1 MNNIFSKIKV
11 LSFVALS
18 LVLASCND
26 FLDENPDDRTTIN
39 NVEKVQKLL
48 VSAYPNKTISFLT
61 EYSSDNVMDNGKS
74 FKAYDSQHKIYRFE
88 DDPEQS
94 NDDPKAVWESHY
106 LAVATANAALDGIKE
121 IGENAQTLPLKAEAL
136 LCRAY
141 AIFSLT
147 NCFCMAY
154 DSLTANQYLGI
165 PYPKESGV
173 SVDSRGTLA
182 ETYANINA
190 DIEEALP
197 LINDSYLKV
206 PAYHFNRH
214 AAYAFAARFNLYYQK
229 WDMARKYAS
238 EALGS
243 NPTLL
248 MRTSL
253 STYGSF
259 ATADAFRNAYIS
271 ASDPANFLL
280 VPKYSIMGRAQA
292 DDKSLRYAHN
302 QKICTYETYY
312 AEMPWNK
319 GNNANNNTL
328 YESHMVFGDTYT
340 DFVPFVH
347 EFFETT
353 DQVNRTGYTHIV
365 EVAFTGDETALVRA
379 EANILLNNLDEALK
393 DMNNFVQVHCTPSY
407 GTKMRPTL
415 TKEELKEFWK
425 GVTPYSFGPQDESNP
440 KSPIVL
446 KNMSPKKLLHTNIKL
461 SEEQTALL
469 YTILQMRRIET
480 MWKGLRFQDIKRWGI
495 EFIHPID
502 GEAAAVFKANDLR
515 GAIQLPDA
523 VIDAGLERNP
533 R

>member
-11 LSFVALS
+11 LSFVTLS
-18 LVLASCND
+18 LTLASCND
-26 FLDENPDDRTTIN
+26 FLDKNPDDRTEIN
-39 NVEKVQKLL
+39 TVEKVQKLL

-74 FKAYDSQHKIYRFE
+74 FSAYDSQHKIYRFE

-94 NDDPKAVWESHY
+94 NDDPKAVWQAHY
-106 LAVATANAALDGIKE
+106 LAVATANAALDGIKN
-121 IGENAQTLPLKAEAL
+121 IGENEQTLPLKAEAL

-154 DSLTANQYLGI
+154 NDATADNYLGM

-229 WDMARKYAS
+229 WDKARKYAT

-243 NPTLL
+243 NPTIL

-259 ATADAFRNAYIS
+259 ATIDAFKNAYVD
-271 ASDPANFLL
+271 ASEPAKFLL
-280 VPKYSIMGRAQA
+280 IPKISIMGRVQAA
-292 DDKSLRYAHN
+292 DDYLRYAHN
-302 QKICTYETYY
+302 HKLCTYETYY
-312 AEMPWNK
+312 AEMPWND
-319 GNNANNNTL
+319 GNNYNNNTL
-328 YESHMVFGDTYT
+328 YESHMVYGDDYT
-340 DFVPFVH
+340 DFVPFVY

-365 EVAFTGDETALVRA
+365 ETAFTGDETDALV
-379 EANILLNNLDEALK
+379 
-393 DMNNFVQVHCTPSY
+393 DMNNFVQVHCAPSY
-407 GTKMRPTL
+407 GKKKRPTL
-415 TKEELKEFWK
+415 STEDLVEYWK
-425 GVTPYSFGPQDESNP
+425 GVEPYSFGPRDESNP
-440 KSPIVL
+440 KSPIVI
-446 KNMSPKKLLHTNIKL
+446 KNMSPKKLLNTNLKL
-461 SEEQTALL
+461 TEEQTALL
-469 YTILQMRRIET
+469 YTVLQMRRIET
-480 MWKGLRFQDIKRWGI
+480 MWKGMRFQDIKRWGI

-502 GEAAAVFKANDLR
+502 GEPAAVFKANDLR
-515 GAIQLPDA
+515 GAIQLPDD